1 MEQSVPSGAIFSFF
15 LNISQI
21 PKAHWPLILLNALN
35 AFALNVVI
43 ATTLKRLSAVA
54 FVIIGIVK
62 DSVIVAT
69 SGLVF
74 GDHISAQQQVVGI
87 RELSG
92 TIGQTV
98 YDTGSTA
105 RGGGGNFKNKK
116 LIGEVNC
123 CESGVAERIH

>member
-1 MEQSVPSGAIFSFF
+1 MNLFKERNLEQSPPSSLNVIFF
-15 LNISQI
+15 LISQI
-21 PKAHWPLILLNALN
+21 PEAHWPLILLNALN

-74 GDHISAQQQVVGI
+74 GDHISAQQQVDAAGDWKG
-87 RELSG
+87 L
-92 TIGQTV
+92 
-98 YDTGSTA
+98 
-105 RGGGGNFKNKK
+105 
-116 LIGEVNC
+116 
-123 CESGVAERIH
+123 

>member
-1 MEQSVPSGAIFSFF
+1 
-15 LNISQI
+15 
-21 PKAHWPLILLNALN
+21 LLNALN

-92 TIGQTV
+92 NYQGTIRD
-98 YDTGSTA
+98 YRA
-105 RGGGGNFKNKK
+105 
-116 LIGEVNC
+116 NC
-123 CESGVAERIH
+123 I